1 MYVYSGKTGDTLITF
16 GGESSGDLFGVRA
29 ASAGDIDNDGFPD
42 FIISAYLSDSGGVHA
57 GRVYVYSGCD
67 LSCCVGDRGDLNGDG
82 TDANILDLTFAVD
95 RIFRGGSASDCSEE
109 ADINADGT
117 PHNVLDLT
125 FLVDRIFRGGP
136 APGPCN

>member
-1 MYVYSGKTGDTLITF
+1 MDVESGTTGDTLITF

-95 RIFRGGSASDCSEE
+95 RLFRVGLASACLES
-109 ADINADGT
+109 AYVAYDGT
-117 PHNVLDLT
+117 PHNILDLS
-125 FLVDRIFRGGP
+125 FLLYSIFLCCSASVR
-136 APGPCN
+136 CS